1 MFGGGTQPEGGI
13 VNLTGPLFVRRKNG
27 WVLFL
32 ANRMASQVLSFVA
45 VSGHIPLDIF
55 YLAVPVTV
63 MMCGLPGGLS
73 DSVMVAVR
81 VPVSPRAGA
90 KVTWMVQ

>member
-1 MFGGGTQPEGGI
+1 
-13 VNLTGPLFVRRKNG
+13 
-27 WVLFL
+27 
-32 ANRMASQVLSFVA
+32 MASQVLSFVA

-63 MMCGLPGGLS
+63 MMCGLPGELS

-90 KVTWMVQ
+90 KVTWMVQEEKLEINSPAKQPLLS